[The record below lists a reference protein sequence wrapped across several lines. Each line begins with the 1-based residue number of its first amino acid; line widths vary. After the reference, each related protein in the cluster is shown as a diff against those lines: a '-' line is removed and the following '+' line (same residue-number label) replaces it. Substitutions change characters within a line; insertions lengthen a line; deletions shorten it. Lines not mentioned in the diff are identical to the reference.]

1 MNRLF
6 CLSFRFLTLLFI
18 LVLFMFGC
26 HKRRDIIRFPACNAG
41 IRLVGF
47 PHQPPAFVSTTPSFH
62 CFLKGPDFETRQI
75 DCLLV
80 FKKLDSNFVFIYE
93 NENNEYFL
101 IDDLQQKRKIQLTSI
116 HDLKLLSYKAQLQ
129 DSFELY
135 VIDRKININSI
146 ECVAFLWDT
155 GGIQI
160 YGFADLSDGYAG
172 LFDWDYLKC
181 ADPEK
186 TLFIHFIPWNSKTK
200 NYWPIIKSITYGAK

>member
-6 CLSFRFLTLLFI
+6 FLKIASLIFLIT

-26 HKRRDIIRFPACNAG
+26 HRKRNVITFPACIEG

-47 PHQPPAFVSTTPSFH
+47 PHQPPTFVSTTPSFH

-75 DCLLV
+75 DFLLV

-101 IDDLQQKRKIQLTSI
+101 IDDLQQKGKIQLTSI

-129 DSFELY
+129 GSFELY
-135 VIDRKININSI
+135 VIDKKIIVNNI
-146 ECVAFLWDT
+146 ECIAFLWDT

-160 YGFADLSDGYAG
+160 YGFKDLSAGYAG
-172 LFDWDYLKC
+172 LFDWDYLKH
-181 ADPEK
+181 ADPKK
-186 TLFIHFIPWNSKTK
+186 TLFIHFIPWNNKTK
-200 NYWPIIKSITYGAK
+200 KHWPLIDSISYGN